1 VGVKLKG
8 LICNHGFKFMEQKK
22 KTALIIGLVLGAIA
36 LCVICVLFFGI
47 VGLITFGAA
56 PWFELPEQQ
65 SVEWSSGDVAQNQQH
80 NSSSNSS
87 GSLVSSVQRA
97 KDKLI
102 ETSRKMD
109 GDFVVVMIDI
119 VQSAETGG
127 TPMSICDQRAY
138 EGHFSLETLVA
149 YQKWRSAMLADPNGG
164 VRPNLN
170 LIDTNSTD

>member
-1 VGVKLKG
+1 
-8 LICNHGFKFMEQKK
+8 MEQNK
-22 KTALIIGLVLGAIA
+22 KTALIIGLVLGVIA
-36 LCVICVLFFGI
+36 LCVLCVLGVLGVLFG
-47 VGLITFGAA
+47 GAT
-56 PWFELPEQQ
+56 WIGESMFEDARIE
-65 SVEWSSGDVAQNQQH
+65 QNQQQQSAEH
-80 NSSSNSS
+80 PSGDGTQNQQYNSSSNSPGGLS
-87 GSLVSSVQRA
+87 SSLQRA
-97 KDKLI
+97 KDALI

-138 EGHFSLETLVA
+138 EGHFSLETLIA

-164 VRPNLN
+164 IRPNFP